1 MRELFYDRCVHTGNT
16 ELLGQWDERNAPLTP
31 KTVSYGSKK
40 KLWWHCRK
48 GHSWQAAVYNRSAGS
63 GCPYCAGKAVE
74 SGGNDL
80 ASVYPELAK
89 QWDAVKNAPLTPADV
104 TPHTHRKVWWKCA
117 QGHEWQASV
126 HSRAQGTGCPICTNH
141 IPVVGENTLADRF
154 PQIAQEWDYEKNAPL
169 TPEQVLPGT
178 SRRVWWICP
187 NGHSYRTN
195 ISSRTSGG
203 NGCPI
208 CAGKAVLTGENDLQT
223 KFPEIAAQW
232 DWEKNTDCTPDS
244 VAASSNRRVWWRCE
258 QGHSFCTSILVPYF
272 EKKVIPLAEL
282 KAIDIQAFYLKHLE
296 RVSARTVIHYHTLL
310 HRALK
315 YAVKIELID
324 ANPVDKVDRPKAAP
338 FVGSFYDSAEVQKLF
353 EAAKGSKLEIPIF
366 LGAFYGLRRSEAIG
380 LKWDAI
386 DFQNDTITIRHT
398 VVSCY
403 IDGKQVQKAQNITKT
418 KSSMR
423 TLPLIPAFKEL
434 LLHKQKQQNE
444 FQRMCG
450 KSYNKD
456 YLGYICVDEMGRLL
470 SPHYLTEAFAK
481 LLKKHGLRKIRY
493 HDLRH
498 PYVKHTT
505 KNISCK
511 SRNPKPPTSGNLG
524 FLFLLWFD

>member
-1 MRELFYDRCVHTGNT
+1 MVAGHLQEKNGIYYMVLSYPSANGKRKNKWISTKLPVKGN
-16 ELLGQWDERNAPLTP
+16 
-31 KTVSYGSKK
+31 KK
-40 KLWWHCRK
+40 KAEKMLSEIR
-48 GHSWQAAVYNRSAGS
+48 QTFV
-63 GCPYCAGKAVE
+63 PVE
-74 SGGNDL
+74 KPMDAEINFSDYML
-80 ASVYPELAK
+80 QWLQIIKPTVATTTYASY
-89 QWDAVKNAPLTPADV
+89 
-104 TPHTHRKVWWKCA
+104 
-117 QGHEWQASV
+117 
-126 HSRAQGTGCPICTNH
+126 
-141 IPVVGENTLADRF
+141 
-154 PQIAQEWDYEKNAPL
+154 
-169 TPEQVLPGT
+169 
-178 SRRVWWICP
+178 
-187 NGHSYRTN
+187 
-195 ISSRTSGG
+195 SS
-203 NGCPI
+203 I
-208 CAGKAVLTGENDLQT
+208 VQKIV
-223 KFPEIAAQW
+223 
-232 DWEKNTDCTPDS
+232 
-244 VAASSNRRVWWRCE
+244 
-258 QGHSFCTSILVPYF
+258 VPYF
-272 EKKVIPLAEL
+272 KKKAIPLAEL
-282 KAIDIQAFYLKHLE
+282 KAIDIQAFYLNHLE

-338 FVGSFYDSAEVQKLF
+338 FVGSFYDSTEVQKLF

-403 IDGKQVQKAQNITKT
+403 IDGKQVQKAQDITKT

-444 FQRMCG
+444 FQCMCG

-456 YLGYICVDEMGRLL
+456 YLGYICVDEMGKLL

-498 PYVKHTT
+498 SCASLLLANGVPMKQIQEWLGHSDFSTT
-505 KNISCK
+505 ANVYAHLECNSKRLSAAAMTNGLQDALNAIS
-511 SRNPKPPTSGNLG
+511 
-524 FLFLLWFD
+524 

>member
-1 MRELFYDRCVHTGNT
+1 MVAGHLQEKNGIYYMVLSYPSANGKRKNKWISTKLPVKGN
-16 ELLGQWDERNAPLTP
+16 
-31 KTVSYGSKK
+31 KK
-40 KLWWHCRK
+40 KAEKMLSEIR
-48 GHSWQAAVYNRSAGS
+48 QTFV
-63 GCPYCAGKAVE
+63 PVE
-74 SGGNDL
+74 KPMDAEINFSDYML
-80 ASVYPELAK
+80 QWLQIIKPTVATTTYASY
-89 QWDAVKNAPLTPADV
+89 
-104 TPHTHRKVWWKCA
+104 
-117 QGHEWQASV
+117 
-126 HSRAQGTGCPICTNH
+126 
-141 IPVVGENTLADRF
+141 
-154 PQIAQEWDYEKNAPL
+154 
-169 TPEQVLPGT
+169 
-178 SRRVWWICP
+178 
-187 NGHSYRTN
+187 
-195 ISSRTSGG
+195 SS
-203 NGCPI
+203 I
-208 CAGKAVLTGENDLQT
+208 VQKIV
-223 KFPEIAAQW
+223 
-232 DWEKNTDCTPDS
+232 
-244 VAASSNRRVWWRCE
+244 
-258 QGHSFCTSILVPYF
+258 VPYF
-272 EKKVIPLAEL
+272 KKKAIPLAEL
-282 KAIDIQAFYLKHLE
+282 KAIDIQAFYLNHLE

-338 FVGSFYDSAEVQKLF
+338 FVGGFYDSAEVQKLF

-403 IDGKQVQKAQNITKT
+403 IDGKQVQKAQDITKT

-434 LLHKQKQQNE
+434 LQHKKKQQDE
-444 FQRMCG
+444 FQRVCN

-456 YLGYICVDEMGRLL
+456 YLGYICVDEMGKLL

-498 PYVKHTT
+498 SCASLLLANGVPMKQIQEWLGHSDFSTT
-505 KNISCK
+505 ANVYAHLECNSKRLSAAAMTNGLQGALNAIS
-511 SRNPKPPTSGNLG
+511 
-524 FLFLLWFD
+524 

>member
-1 MRELFYDRCVHTGNT
+1 MVAGHLQEKNGIYYMVLSYPSSSGKRKNKWISTKLPVKGN
-16 ELLGQWDERNAPLTP
+16 
-31 KTVSYGSKK
+31 KK
-40 KLWWHCRK
+40 KAEKILSEIR
-48 GHSWQAAVYNRSAGS
+48 QTFV
-63 GCPYCAGKAVE
+63 PVE
-74 SGGNDL
+74 KPMDAEINFSDYML
-80 ASVYPELAK
+80 QWLQIIKPTVATTTYASYL
-89 QWDAVKNAPLTPADV
+89 
-104 TPHTHRKVWWKCA
+104 
-117 QGHEWQASV
+117 
-126 HSRAQGTGCPICTNH
+126 
-141 IPVVGENTLADRF
+141 
-154 PQIAQEWDYEKNAPL
+154 
-169 TPEQVLPGT
+169 
-178 SRRVWWICP
+178 
-187 NGHSYRTN
+187 
-195 ISSRTSGG
+195 
-203 NGCPI
+203 
-208 CAGKAVLTGENDLQT
+208 
-223 KFPEIAAQW
+223 
-232 DWEKNTDCTPDS
+232 
-244 VAASSNRRVWWRCE
+244 
-258 QGHSFCTSILVPYF
+258 SIVQKIVVPYF
-272 EKKVIPLAEL
+272 EKKAIPLAEL
-282 KAIDIQAFYLKHLE
+282 KAIDIQTFYLKQLE

-338 FVGSFYDSAEVQKLF
+338 FVGSFYDSTEVQKLF

-403 IDGKQVQKAQNITKT
+403 IDGKQIQKAQDITKT

-498 PYVKHTT
+498 SCASLLLANGVPMKQIQEWLGHSDFSTT
-505 KNISCK
+505 ANVYAHLECNSKRLSAAAMTNGLQDALNAIS
-511 SRNPKPPTSGNLG
+511 
-524 FLFLLWFD
+524 

>member
-1 MRELFYDRCVHTGNT
+1 MVAGHLQEKNGIYYMVLSYPSANGKRKNKWISTKLPVKGN
-16 ELLGQWDERNAPLTP
+16 
-31 KTVSYGSKK
+31 KK
-40 KLWWHCRK
+40 KAEKMLSEIR
-48 GHSWQAAVYNRSAGS
+48 QTFV
-63 GCPYCAGKAVE
+63 PVE
-74 SGGNDL
+74 KPMDAEINFSDYML
-80 ASVYPELAK
+80 QWLQIVKPTVATTTYASY
-89 QWDAVKNAPLTPADV
+89 
-104 TPHTHRKVWWKCA
+104 
-117 QGHEWQASV
+117 
-126 HSRAQGTGCPICTNH
+126 
-141 IPVVGENTLADRF
+141 
-154 PQIAQEWDYEKNAPL
+154 
-169 TPEQVLPGT
+169 
-178 SRRVWWICP
+178 
-187 NGHSYRTN
+187 
-195 ISSRTSGG
+195 SS
-203 NGCPI
+203 I
-208 CAGKAVLTGENDLQT
+208 VQKIV
-223 KFPEIAAQW
+223 
-232 DWEKNTDCTPDS
+232 
-244 VAASSNRRVWWRCE
+244 
-258 QGHSFCTSILVPYF
+258 VPYF
-272 EKKVIPLAEL
+272 ERKAIPLAEL
-282 KAIDIQAFYLKHLE
+282 KAIDIQAFYLKQLE

-380 LKWDAI
+380 LEWDAI

-403 IDGKQVQKAQNITKT
+403 IDGKRVQKAQDITKT

-434 LLHKQKQQNE
+434 LQHKKQQQNE

-456 YLGYICVDEMGRLL
+456 YPGYICLDEMGKRL

-481 LLKKHGLRKIRY
+481 LLKTHGLRKIRY

-498 PYVKHTT
+498 SCASLLLANGVPMKQIQEWLGHSDFSTT
-505 KNISCK
+505 ANIYAHLECNSK
-511 SRNPKPPTSGNLG
+511 RLSAAAMANGLQGALNAIS
-524 FLFLLWFD
+524 

>member
-1 MRELFYDRCVHTGNT
+1 MVAGHLQEKNGIYYMVLSYPSANGKRKNKWISTKLPVKGN
-16 ELLGQWDERNAPLTP
+16 
-31 KTVSYGSKK
+31 KK
-40 KLWWHCRK
+40 KAEKMLSEIR
-48 GHSWQAAVYNRSAGS
+48 QTFV
-63 GCPYCAGKAVE
+63 PVE
-74 SGGNDL
+74 KPMDAEINFSDYML
-80 ASVYPELAK
+80 QWLQIIKPTVATTTYASY
-89 QWDAVKNAPLTPADV
+89 
-104 TPHTHRKVWWKCA
+104 
-117 QGHEWQASV
+117 
-126 HSRAQGTGCPICTNH
+126 
-141 IPVVGENTLADRF
+141 
-154 PQIAQEWDYEKNAPL
+154 
-169 TPEQVLPGT
+169 
-178 SRRVWWICP
+178 
-187 NGHSYRTN
+187 
-195 ISSRTSGG
+195 SS
-203 NGCPI
+203 I
-208 CAGKAVLTGENDLQT
+208 VQKIV
-223 KFPEIAAQW
+223 
-232 DWEKNTDCTPDS
+232 
-244 VAASSNRRVWWRCE
+244 
-258 QGHSFCTSILVPYF
+258 VPYF
-272 EKKVIPLAEL
+272 KKKAIPLAEL
-282 KAIDIQAFYLKHLE
+282 KAIDIQAFYLNHLE

-338 FVGSFYDSAEVQKLF
+338 FVGSFYDSTEVQKLF

-403 IDGKQVQKAQNITKT
+403 IDGKQVQKAQDITKT

-434 LLHKQKQQNE
+434 LQHKKKQQDE
-444 FQRMCG
+444 FQRVCN

-456 YLGYICVDEMGRLL
+456 YLGYICVDEMGKLL

-505 KNISCK
+505 KIFSLRLMDFQAQAYPDARRKTRGACQ
-511 SRNPKPPTSGNLG
+511 
-524 FLFLLWFD
+524 LLRGGQSQSPVRPLCNRKRFS